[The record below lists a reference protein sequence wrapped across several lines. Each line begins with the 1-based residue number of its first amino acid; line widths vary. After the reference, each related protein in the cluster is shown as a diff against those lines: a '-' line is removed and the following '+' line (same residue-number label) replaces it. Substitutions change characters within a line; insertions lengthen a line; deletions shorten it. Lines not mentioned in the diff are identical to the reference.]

1 MSTLSVL
8 SEEIKIIA
16 VEGFHNIA
24 IYSVF
29 GLSGFEA
36 VGYKLAILWVF
47 NKIILNFRSSH
58 FSHVEA
64 KYHRKGDWGGRGA

>member
-1 MSTLSVL
+1 MS
-8 SEEIKIIA
+8 EDIKIIA

-24 IYSVF
+24 IYSVS
-29 GLSGFEA
+29 GLSLFEA

-47 NKIILNFRSSH
+47 NITIFNFRPSH